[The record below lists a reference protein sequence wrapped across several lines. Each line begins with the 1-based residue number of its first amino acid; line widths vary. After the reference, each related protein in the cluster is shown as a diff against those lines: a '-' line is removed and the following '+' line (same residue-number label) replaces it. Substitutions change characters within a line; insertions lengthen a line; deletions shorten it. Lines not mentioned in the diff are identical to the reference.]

1 MENSKRIWQEEQ
13 ERVDRV
19 IDEIDGR
26 LSSLEQQAN
35 QVKSDIV
42 DIRKNFWEDVRI
54 NFADEIETTETVVSI
69 KQQAEVLAERERRH
83 RTAQKQVQLLK
94 KMKSSP
100 YFGRIDFTEH
110 GEEKESIYLGIA
122 SLVDE

>member
-69 KQQAEVLAERERRH
+69 KQQAEVLSERERRH
-83 RTAQKQVQLLK
+83 RTAQKQCN
-94 KMKSSP
+94 S
-100 YFGRIDFTEH
+100 
-110 GEEKESIYLGIA
+110 
-122 SLVDE
+122 

>member
-69 KQQAEVLAERERRH
+69 KQQAEVLAERERRY
-83 RTAQKQVQLLK
+83 RTAQKQVQTGHDCV
-94 KMKSSP
+94 MMNQ
-100 YFGRIDFTEH
+100 
-110 GEEKESIYLGIA
+110 
-122 SLVDE
+122 

>member
-54 NFADEIETTETVVSI
+54 NFAEGIETTETVVSI
-69 KQQAEVLAERERRH
+69 KQQAEVLAERERHH
-83 RTAQKQVQLLK
+83 RTSQKQVKL
-94 KMKSSP
+94 
-100 YFGRIDFTEH
+100 
-110 GEEKESIYLGIA
+110 
-122 SLVDE
+122 

>member
-1 MENSKRIWQEEQ
+1 M
-13 ERVDRV
+13 
-19 IDEIDGR
+19 
-26 LSSLEQQAN
+26 
-35 QVKSDIV
+35 

-122 SLVDE
+122 SLVDEQTNEFLIYDWRAPSAACIMITHRGLRGMKRRAER